1 MYSSQ
6 LEPRHRFGASPS
18 SRDSAPSR
26 IASHLARAH
35 QAKPPTGSRAQA
47 GGRLSVA
54 MVFFAL
60 STWAAKRCQLQRLRS
75 RPFSTRFG

>member
-35 QAKPPTGSRAQA
+35 QEKPPTGSRAQA

-60 STWAAKRCQLQRLRS
+60 ST
-75 RPFSTRFG
+75 